1 MNNEQHIVHS
11 GQARFCFGYFGSYL
25 GSVAFFFLDVTRGS
39 RVALLSSGLIWLE
52 YTQHGEQVIFL
63 ATK

>member
-11 GQARFCFGYFGSYL
+11 GQARFCFGYFWELFGL
-25 GSVAFFFLDVTRGS
+25 RCILFLDVTRGS